1 MDLVRILSL
10 DKIFVCYI
18 TRFHNSEN
26 HINKQSQHSSNIYFD
41 IITKFLTGD
50 KIVNSMLVAKIF
62 CNIFN
67 SLNNVKDPSIQQ
79 LLAYMLYERSFI
91 FYKLCPFL
99 VNTNKSFHIAFSTLI
114 LNYIVL
120 VEKLIYYNEKFS
132 VEVVNDIYLDII
144 HYFNNKEMNN
154 NFLKMDQ
161 EAIFRI
167 LVSIG
172 TLLTKTSSQKDDDYL
187 KTIYKSLEQSI
198 SIIQIIVSNPSE
210 YTDKVIKSA
219 NNVLKM
225 V

>member
-1 MDLVRILSL
+1 
-10 DKIFVCYI
+10 
-18 TRFHNSEN
+18 
-26 HINKQSQHSSNIYFD
+26 
-41 IITKFLTGD
+41 
-50 KIVNSMLVAKIF
+50 
-62 CNIFN
+62 
-67 SLNNVKDPSIQQ
+67 
-79 LLAYMLYERSFI
+79 
-91 FYKLCPFL
+91 
-99 VNTNKSFHIAFSTLI
+99 
-114 LNYIVL
+114 
-120 VEKLIYYNEKFS
+120 
-132 VEVVNDIYLDII
+132 
-144 HYFNNKEMNN
+144 MNN